1 MHRSCPC
8 GTRWY
13 DNVLIFW
20 PFRNWRSPT
29 VFIENTKTWIK
40 MFRNT
45 FQSGFL
51 SILYSIGSK
60 PLQIWDKKGTC
71 LLSLPLPSLC
81 PPPPPRPVSW
91 RRPASTRSS
100 ALLWF
105 LWFFVYFNRRRRR
118 GAAPGGGYVLNEG
131 ELSGASCHR
140 REGTRQQKSWRR
152 RLNRSA
158 CSARA

>member
-1 MHRSCPC
+1 MRNTPTYLGLEYLKKKMSAKPGPRRFCTKHGLGEKMHRSCPC

-71 LLSLPLPSLC
+71 LLSLSLS
-81 PPPPPRPVSW
+81 PP
-91 RRPASTRSS
+91 S
-100 ALLWF
+100 ALP
-105 LWFFVYFNRRRRR
+105 RHHAPCR
-118 GAAPGGGYVLNEG
+118 GAARPPPAPRPCCGFCGFLCILTGGG
-131 ELSGASCHR
+131 GA
-140 REGTRQQKSWRR
+140 
-152 RLNRSA
+152 A
-158 CSARA
+158 PPRAADMF